1 MTISIIEL
9 WNEGKRGNPDLCE
22 DLYVTNDHFVA
33 VIDGATNITGQL
45 MEGKTPGRL
54 AAEVIQTS
62 LLEAEADITLPQLL
76 ERINHNLLTVYERLG
91 LLKEIQENAWMAPSA
106 CLICYSHFYRE
117 IWQIGDSQCMM
128 DGTLYKNDK
137 IIDDITGRARALY
150 LEAEIKKGKTINDLL
165 EHDTGWEFIRP
176 LIKQQYQLQNDPYN
190 QFGYE
195 VINGFPVDESRIQI
209 IPVPVG
215 TKSIIL
221 ASDGYPVLRPTLE
234 ESEQELKEL
243 LEKDPLCFRE
253 YIASKGLQKGNLSFD
268 DRTYIRF
275 GVPERE

>member
-1 MTISIIEL
+1 MSISIIEL
-9 WNEGKRGNPDLCE
+9 WNEGKRGTPDLCE
-22 DLYVTNDHFVA
+22 DLYVANKHFVA
-33 VIDGATNITGQL
+33 VIDGATNVTGQL
-45 MEGKTPGRL
+45 MDGKTPGRL

-62 LLEAEADITLPQLL
+62 LLEADEDITLSQLL
-76 ERINHNLLTVYERLG
+76 EKINHNLLVVYERLN
-91 LLKEIQENAWMAPSA
+91 LLAEIQENAWMAPSA

-117 IWQIGDSQCMM
+117 IWQIGDSQCMI

-137 IIDDITGRARALY
+137 IIDDITGKARALY
-150 LEAEIKKGKTINDLL
+150 LEAEIKKGKTIDDLL

-176 LIKQQYQLQNDPYN
+176 LIKQQYQLQNAPDN

-195 VINGFPVDESRIQI
+195 VINGFPVDESKIQI
-209 IPVPVG
+209 IPVPDQAK
-215 TKSIIL
+215 TIIL
-221 ASDGYPVLRPTLE
+221 SSDGYPVLYPTLE
-234 ESEQELKEL
+234 ESEKELKTL

-275 GVPERE
+275 DVE